1 MGRNFLA
8 GGAAGTAQKFLPL
21 LGAVMCGLYVW
32 FYNKKAKGSFAFCFF
47 VIIHWA
53 SGKTVGVRCV
63 IGRWFFK
70 RFCLSGLRS
79 RSIFS
84 CWW

>member
-32 FYNKKAKGSFAFCFF
+32 FYNKKAKGSFAFCF
-47 VIIHWA
+47 
-53 SGKTVGVRCV
+53 C
-63 IGRWFFK
+63 K
-70 RFCLSGLRS
+70 R
-79 RSIFS
+79 
-84 CWW
+84 